1 MRRNAPIWE
10 GVTLERVRD
19 GMLPSLRL
27 PNLSPLTT
35 MAHHAACL
43 LALALL
49 PAAALKPQPIPMPGP
64 APRAEEPPPLTA
76 RLPIAQRER
85 YETFVQ
91 KCGRCHAPEKALG
104 ESYSAEEWDEY
115 LKKKYRRA
123 GAGITPRQV
132 EQIGAFLRYW
142 ATAPR

>member
-1 MRRNAPIWE
+1 
-10 GVTLERVRD
+10 
-19 GMLPSLRL
+19 
-27 PNLSPLTT
+27 
-35 MAHHAACL
+35 MAHLAACL

-49 PAAALKPQPIPMPGP
+49 PAAALKPQPIPTPGP
-64 APRAEEPPPLTA
+64 APLAEEPPPPLTA

-85 YETFVQ
+85 YEVFVQ
-91 KCGRCHAPEKALG
+91 KCGRCHTPEKALG
-104 ESYSAEEWDEY
+104 VSYSAPEWDEY

-123 GAGITPRQV
+123 GAGITPGQM